1 MLSSSQIDT
10 GALED
15 APQTGFTP
23 DPVLEMR
30 GIHKRFPGVTALDNV
45 DFTLYPGRVHALMGE
60 NGAGKSTL
68 MRVLAGLYEPDEGQ
82 ITLDGRKVK
91 IETPRQ
97 AIEMGIAMIHQE
109 LNPVLEMTVAE
120 NLFLGR
126 EFIGRSRLIDFK
138 TMRRE
143 AKRLLEQIGVDLD
156 PARPMRELSVSQTQM
171 VEIAK
176 AVSYK
181 ANIII
186 MDEPTSAITTKEV
199 DRLFEIIRRLRSEN
213 KCVIYITHKMDEV
226 FAISD
231 EITVFRDGRYIGT
244 YPTSEMTEMS
254 LIRLMV
260 ARELNEMFPEKSHEA
275 GETLLEV
282 KNLTRHGVFENVSFE
297 VKAGEILGLAG
308 LVGAGRTEVV
318 ESIFGVV
325 PPDSGQVLIDGE
337 LLSKKGP
344 MASIAKR
351 IGLVTEDRKLSGLV
365 LPMSV
370 HDNIVLPSLK
380 TFSNA
385 FGLLSLKKASG
396 APSSYIESLRIK
408 TYSARQLVRD
418 LSGGNQQ
425 KVILAKWLATKPRV
439 MIFDEPTRGID
450 VGAKSEIYKLI
461 VDMAAEGVAII
472 LISSE
477 MKEIL
482 GMCDRILVMRQGS
495 AVAMVDRAEATQ
507 ELLLSYATG
516 ALTPQGELAEKF
528 LAPRGESSN
537 GGSALGNSALDGTAQ
552 GASSGSRPVLDA

>member
-1 MLSSSQIDT
+1 MNDPSQG
-10 GALED
+10 GA
-15 APQTGFTP
+15 APAP
-23 DPVLEMR
+23 PNSPVLEMR
-30 GIHKRFPGVTALDNV
+30 GVCKSFPGVIALDNV

-68 MRVLAGLYEPDEGQ
+68 MRVLAGLHEPDEGQ
-82 ITLDGRKVK
+82 IILNGSKVR
-91 IETPRQ
+91 IDNPRQ
-97 AIEMGIAMIHQE
+97 AIQMGIAMIHQE

-126 EFIGRSRLIDFK
+126 EFIGRSRLIDYK
-138 TMRRE
+138 AMRRE
-143 AKRLLEQIGVDLD
+143 AKKLLEQIGVYLD
-156 PARPMRELSVSQTQM
+156 PGRPMRELSVSQIQM

-176 AVSYK
+176 AVSYR

-226 FAISD
+226 FEISD

-244 YPTSEMTEMS
+244 YPTAEMSEME

-260 ARELNEMFPEKSHEA
+260 ARELNEMFPEKAHKP
-275 GETLLEV
+275 GEKLLEV
-282 KNLTRHGVFENVSFE
+282 KNLTRNGVFENVSFD

-318 ESIFGVV
+318 EAIFGVV
-325 PPDSGQVLIDGE
+325 QPDSGVVLVEGRP
-337 LLSKKGP
+337 LGRKGP
-344 MASIAKR
+344 VGSISER

-370 HDNIVLPSLK
+370 HDNILLPSLK
-380 TFSNA
+380 KLSNA
-385 FGLLSLKKASG
+385 MGLLSLKQAG
-396 APSSYIESLRIK
+396 DTTTRYIDSLRIK
-408 TYSARQLVRD
+408 TYSAKQLVRN

-461 VDMAAEGVAII
+461 VGMAAEGVAVI

-495 AVAMVDRAEATQ
+495 GVAVVDRAEATQ

-516 ALTPQGELAEKF
+516 ALAPQGALAK
-528 LAPRGESSN
+528 S
-537 GGSALGNSALDGTAQ
+537 GGQSLSA
-552 GASSGSRPVLDA
+552 